1 MVTTSAQY
9 TTVFSKGVY
18 DPANNANPILGLTI
32 EGSGSSRTLK
42 YFTNGALVLQ
52 AGLSGVVGNWVH
64 LAIVS
69 TGSTVTVYQ
78 NGTAIA
84 AASSSTSVTDV
95 ISPLLIGSVLGGDTA
110 TSTRMANMEFTGS
123 LTNFR
128 INIGNARYTTTFSV
142 PPLPLTV
149 GNFTRLLI
157 AGGSLTSVATDV
169 TSLNTITVGVGIAYS
184 TENLP
189 LC

>member
-1 MVTTSAQY
+1 MVTTSSQY
-9 TTVFSKGVY
+9 STIFSKGVY
-18 DPANNANPILGLTI
+18 DPANNTRPTLGLTI

-42 YFTNGALVLQ
+42 YFTNSNLVLQ
-52 AGLSGVVGNWVH
+52 ASLSGVVGNWVH
-64 LAIVS
+64 FAVVS
-69 TGSTVTVYQ
+69 TGSTVSVYQ

-84 AASSSTSVTDV
+84 TVSSSTSVTDV
-95 ISPLLIGSVLGGDTA
+95 TSPLLIGSVLGGDTA
-110 TSTRMANMEFTGS
+110 VSTSMANMEFTGS

-128 INIGNARYTTTFSV
+128 INIGNARYTSTFSV

-149 GNFTRLLI
+149 GNFTKLLI

-169 TSLNTITVGVGIAYS
+169 TSFNTISVGVGIAYS